1 MFKCLEQNYSISA
14 EQAFGVYDMRETGLC
29 STEDFR
35 RVLAIFFGDSLNIE
49 RGDIEFV
56 LRLTK
61 TSADGKIEYRE
72 FCKFLVKR
80 FIRSFKHVQNDQ
92 LDRS

>member
-1 MFKCLEQNYSISA
+1 
-14 EQAFGVYDMRETGLC
+14 VYDMRETGLC